1 LVLDY
6 YLIGFNLITSL
17 EILMK
22 KVLLATS
29 LMCLSSFALA
39 HGCPGEMKKIDAA
52 MPTAK
57 LSSADMSKVKSLRA
71 KGEEQHKAGQHT
83 ESMASLGEA
92 KKVMGIQ

>member
-1 LVLDY
+1 LNY
-6 YLIGFNLITSL
+6 YLFGFNLITFL
-17 EILMK
+17 EAHMK

-29 LMCLSSFALA
+29 LMCLSSFVLA

>member
-6 YLIGFNLITSL
+6 YLIGFNLTTFL
-17 EILMK
+17 ETHMK

-29 LMCLSSFALA
+29 LMCLSSFVLA

>member
-1 LVLDY
+1 V
-6 YLIGFNLITSL
+6 
-17 EILMK
+17 K

-57 LSSADMSKVKSLRA
+57 LSAADMTKVKSLRA
-71 KGEEQHKAGQHT
+71 KGGWHSNIPHVSIKFC
-83 ESMASLGEA
+83 LGTRLPWRNE
-92 KKVMGIQ
+92 KD